1 MYLLQWKGFKK
12 KRNEVFFFPI
22 LKNEEDKTVNIRC
35 LFVFNLNHSWLWMS
49 VTKLAFLPSNAAGA
63 TLHTYFPLTL
73 CYIHSL
79 SGVYP
84 SNTPPLVVRY
94 QKEGH
99 RATQTARL
107 SDWAMMSAGDCL
119 WERSQDRNTLV
130 PHHRLLT
137 SSPHLIEAPRLLMGE
152 EGHSSWGV
160 SLLCSPFCQLR
171 IKAIYFLQTLS
182 PYVLFHVGGQPATEP
197 PKWCWEWTLVIRQ
210 EEVRAATEGSL
221 GSSLMEKFLEHHPV
235 WWKCSL
241 FPGKDR
247 TPLQT

>member
-1 MYLLQWKGFKK
+1 
-12 KRNEVFFFPI
+12 
-22 LKNEEDKTVNIRC
+22 
-35 LFVFNLNHSWLWMS
+35 MS
-49 VTKLAFLPSNAAGA
+49 VTKFAFLPSNAAGA

-84 SNTPPLVVRY
+84 SNTLPLVVRY

-160 SLLCSPFCQLR
+160 SLLRSCVHQLR
-171 IKAIYFLQTLS
+171 IKPPFLFQTLS
-182 PYVLFHVGGQPATEP
+182 PYFFILLRWAEKVKILASNTRRCPFWRPLFHIH
-197 PKWCWEWTLVIRQ
+197 KSMKDSIK
-210 EEVRAATEGSL
+210 EE
-221 GSSLMEKFLEHHPV
+221 SSF
-235 WWKCSL
+235 
-241 FPGKDR
+241 
-247 TPLQT
+247 